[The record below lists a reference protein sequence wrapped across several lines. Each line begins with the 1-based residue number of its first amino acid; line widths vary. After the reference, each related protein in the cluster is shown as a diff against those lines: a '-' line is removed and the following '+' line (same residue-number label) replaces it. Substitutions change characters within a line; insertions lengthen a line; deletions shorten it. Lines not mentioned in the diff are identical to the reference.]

1 MKLEDYF
8 DFQAPNDIRL
18 KGTRVG
24 IERILYD
31 YIHRGWSPEQ
41 IEKTYRHAL
50 TLEQIYATITYY
62 LHNKEEISQYLTEW
76 IEHGNR
82 MRAEQAKD
90 SDPTTL
96 RLREIRKKYGG
107 VRNFFEAQKCHERTQ
122 IPSR

>member
-41 IEKTYRHAL
+41 IEETYQHAL
-50 TLEQIYATITYY
+50 TLEQVYATITYY

-82 MRAEQAKD
+82 MRAEQAKNP
-90 SDPTTL
+90 DPTAL
-96 RLREIRKKYGG
+96 RLREIRKKYGS
-107 VRNFFEAQKCHERTQ
+107 VRNYFEAQKT
-122 IPSR
+122 P

>member
-41 IEKTYRHAL
+41 IEETYRHAL
-50 TLEQIYATITYY
+50 TLEQVYATITYY

-82 MRAEQAKD
+82 MRAEQAKNP
-90 SDPTTL
+90 DPTAL
-96 RLREIRKKYGG
+96 RLREIRKKYGS
-107 VRNFFEAQKCHERTQ
+107 VRNYFEAQKT
-122 IPSR
+122 P

>member
-31 YIHRGWSPEQ
+31 YIHQGWSPEQ
-41 IEKTYRHAL
+41 IEETYRHAL
-50 TLEQIYATITYY
+50 TLEQVYATITYY
-62 LHNKEEISQYLTEW
+62 LHNKEEIGQYLTEW

-82 MRAEQAKD
+82 MRAEQAKNSD
-90 SDPTTL
+90 STTL
-96 RLREIRKKYGG
+96 RLREIRKKYGSA
-107 VRNFFEAQKCHERTQ
+107 RNFFEAQKCHERTQ